1 MVKVVHTHTHTQV
14 SSWLDAKVIVVIST
28 VIHCIKAISKPAF
41 DIVIL
46 MVFPIK
52 ETSSP
57 IH

>member
-1 MVKVVHTHTHTQV
+1 MVKVVHTHTQV
-14 SSWLDAKVIVVIST
+14 SSWLDTKVIVVIST

-46 MVFPIK
+46 MGFPIK